1 MSRLHSDDLGKLILR
16 LSIGGLMLFHGL
28 SKVQNGVGGMV
39 GMIEGRGLPG
49 AMAYGAYVG
58 EVLAPLCIIF
68 GVFTRIG
75 GLLVS
80 FTMVMAIY
88 IAHSG
93 DVMKLNDKTGAWA
106 IELQM
111 LFLLG
116 GLAIFFLGAGRFSV
130 SRAAGIARAWS

>member
-1 MSRLHSDDLGKLILR
+1 MARLHSDDLGKLILR